1 MYLLLF
7 FIDKYKF
14 EKQKIKKNLIIKV
27 MINFFVKKKKLNYAG
42 KYRIYIYIFF
52 NSKVFNLTKTFNSN
66 EIELYVYIKR
76 EREIT
81 SYIFFKFLFNN
92 FNLLYKYSK
101 M

>member
-1 MYLLLF
+1 MYLLLFF

-27 MINFFVKKKKLNYAG
+27 MINFFVKKKIIKLRR
-42 KYRIYIYIFF
+42 KIQDIHIYFF

-76 EREIT
+76 ERD
-81 SYIFFKFLFNN
+81 YFLHVF
-92 FNLLYKYSK
+92 
-101 M
+101 